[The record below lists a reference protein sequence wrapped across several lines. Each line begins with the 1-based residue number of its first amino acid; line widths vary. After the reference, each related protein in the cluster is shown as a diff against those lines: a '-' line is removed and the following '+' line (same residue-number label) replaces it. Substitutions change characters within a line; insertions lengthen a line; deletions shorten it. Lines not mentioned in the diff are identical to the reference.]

1 MDRKILII
9 DDSQAVNEL
18 VSRFL
23 EDQGYSVSA
32 VSNPRR
38 AMDELDAFE
47 PDLVVLDLNMPY
59 ITGWEICL
67 QIKATSSIPV
77 IVFSVQGE
85 DVDIERAF
93 AAGADDFIIKPFEFP
108 DLLQRIDRILGEE
121 DDAAS

>member
-1 MDRKILII
+1 VDHKILII

-23 EDQGYSVSA
+23 ENNGYSVA
-32 VSNPRR
+32 AISNPRQ
-38 AMDELDAFE
+38 ALDGIAAFE

-59 ITGWEICL
+59 ITGWELCL
-67 QIKATSSIPV
+67 QIKAAHTLPV

-93 AAGADDFIIKPFEFP
+93 SAGADDYIIKPFEFP
-108 DLLQRIDRILGEE
+108 DLLQRINRILREN
-121 DDAAS
+121 DAAS